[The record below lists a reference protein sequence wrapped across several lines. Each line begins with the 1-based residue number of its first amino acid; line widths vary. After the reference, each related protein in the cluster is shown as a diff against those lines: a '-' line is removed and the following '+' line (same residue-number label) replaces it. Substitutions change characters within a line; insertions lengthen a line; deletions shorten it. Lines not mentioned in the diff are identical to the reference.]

1 MRFQEEIEIMCGF
14 ACSVGSSQNTE
25 LLGTKFNTIQYR
37 GPDNTI
43 QYQIDD
49 VFMVFHR
56 LAIMDMTKAGNQ
68 PFVLDSRPDLVLMCN
83 GEIYNHHILIQKYG
97 FDVESESDCE
107 IIIHMYATFGLQ
119 RTIKELDGVFA
130 FVLYDRQQEVLHIG
144 RDPIGVRPCFW
155 GIDKDRALYVASEAK
170 ALDTFVE
177 RVNPF
182 VPGMSMTWCL
192 EKREIRQSTVIYP
205 YNYLEIGPVTE
216 DFLLD
221 QIRYRLSDAVKKRMM
236 SHREIGCLLSGGLDS
251 SLIAALVSSFSDK
264 PIQTFSIGLK
274 DSVDLHYAR
283 MVADHIGSIH
293 HEVEL
298 TEDAFLQAI
307 PEVIYNIESYD
318 TTTVRA
324 SVGNYLVSKYISEN
338 TDCKVIFNGD
348 GSDEVCVGYFYN
360 INAPDLKALQQESVR
375 LVRELHYFDVLRSDR
390 SISSNG
396 LEARTPF
403 LDPQFV
409 NFYMGIPPEH
419 KVFDNEKIEK
429 YLLRKAF
436 DGQNLLPDAV
446 LWRRKCAF
454 SDGVSTQKRSWHHII
469 QEFVDGKITD
479 EEFEL
484 QKETYLHCQPQLKES
499 LFYRQIFESY
509 FQQSAHRL
517 IPHFWLPKWSD
528 VIDPSA
534 RELDSYQG
542 S

>member
-1 MRFQEEIEIMCGF
+1 MLNRNLIVKSLYICMP
-14 ACSVGSSQNTE
+14 
-25 LLGTKFNTIQYR
+25 LLVCREQF
-37 GPDNTI
+37 
-43 QYQIDD
+43 
-49 VFMVFHR
+49 
-56 LAIMDMTKAGNQ
+56 
-68 PFVLDSRPDLVLMCN
+68 
-83 GEIYNHHILIQKYG
+83 
-97 FDVESESDCE
+97 
-107 IIIHMYATFGLQ
+107 
-119 RTIKELDGVFA
+119 KELDGVFA

-170 ALDTFVE
+170 ALDSFVE

-375 LVRELHYFDVLRSDR
+375 LVREYIILMFCVQTEVFHLMDLRQELPFGSTIRQFLHGNSTRIQ
-390 SISSNG
+390 SI
-396 LEARTPF
+396 
-403 LDPQFV
+403 
-409 NFYMGIPPEH
+409 
-419 KVFDNEKIEK
+419 
-429 YLLRKAF
+429 
-436 DGQNLLPDAV
+436 
-446 LWRRKCAF
+446 
-454 SDGVSTQKRSWHHII
+454 
-469 QEFVDGKITD
+469 
-479 EEFEL
+479 
-484 QKETYLHCQPQLKES
+484 
-499 LFYRQIFESY
+499 
-509 FQQSAHRL
+509 
-517 IPHFWLPKWSD
+517 
-528 VIDPSA
+528 
-534 RELDSYQG
+534 
-542 S
+542 